1 MAFRYDKF
9 ALVLPRIYIVV
20 LLVVYLVFLAYSVYA
35 SFSSTTTE
43 VSQKVLNST
52 WEEYLA
58 NCGSK
63 VIMVNSVKANIF
75 YENYYKNNI
84 VAWTGYY
91 ILNVETD
98 DSRQFFGKGKYQNF
112 LVKMQPTE
120 SEHYP
125 DIILSIPNKIYKANE
140 NELKGLV
147 EGSKIWF
154 KGVLKKIGDEAH
166 LHLIEAIQV
175 QKVGN
180 EQNNFP
186 ELRKINIGGIIHM
199 ING

>member
-9 ALVLPRIYIVV
+9 ALVLPRIYIII
-20 LLVVYLVFLAYSVYA
+20 LLMVYLVFLGYSVYA
-35 SFSSTTTE
+35 SLFSAMAGT
-43 VSQKVLNST
+43 SQKELNST

-58 NCGSK
+58 SCGSK
-63 VIMVNSVKANIF
+63 VIMANSVKANIF

-84 VAWTGYY
+84 ITWTGYY

-98 DSRQFFGKGKYQNF
+98 DSRQFFAKGKYQNF
-112 LVKMQPTE
+112 LVKMDPSE

-125 DIILSIPNKIYKANE
+125 DIILSIPNKIYKASE
-140 NELKGLV
+140 GELKGLV
-147 EGSKIWF
+147 EGSRIQF

-166 LHLIEAIQV
+166 LHLIEGIQV
-175 QKVGN
+175 HKLGN
-180 EQNNFP
+180 EKKNFP